1 MNNVTDA
8 QRTRSS
14 LMSATAPH
22 ARKLLAASVVIA
34 LSGCSAMNSI
44 ISGDKVDYHGTAS
57 EKTPGLE
64 VPPDLTQL
72 ARDSRYQQQAAS
84 GSFSAATFQS
94 GSLNMQSTQTVIP
107 AGNDQLRIER
117 TGNDRWLVTSMTPE
131 QVWPILKTFWP
142 ERGFKLLI
150 DQPDVGVMET
160 EWAENRA
167 KMPQDFIRSTIG
179 RVFDSIYDTGER
191 DKFRTRVERTAS
203 GSEIFLSHRG
213 MVEVV
218 VGSQKDSTQWQPRPS
233 DPELEAEMLRR
244 LLLKLGAKEEKAQT
258 MVAELGT
265 PKAARARLAA
275 APAVATIEVDDDFDR
290 AWRRVGIALDRSSF
304 TVEDR
309 DRAQGVYFVRY
320 TENADSKE
328 DEPGFFS
335 KMLGSSKDKANLKS
349 LSRYRVQVKSEGNR
363 SLVTVLNAQGGV
375 ESGATAARIAAIL
388 VEDLK

>member
-1 MNNVTDA
+1 
-8 QRTRSS
+8 
-14 LMSATAPH
+14 
-22 ARKLLAASVVIA
+22 
-34 LSGCSAMNSI
+34 MNSI

-94 GSLNMQSTQTVIP
+94 GSLNMQSAQTVIP

-117 TGNDRWLVTSMTPE
+117 AGNDRWLVTSMTPE

-179 RVFDSIYDTGER
+179 RVFESIYDTGER

-218 VGSQKDSTQWQPRPS
+218 TGSQKDSTQWQPRPS

-244 LLLKLGAKEEKAQT
+244 LLLKLGAKEEQAQT
-258 MVAELGT
+258 MVAGLGT

-335 KMLGSSKDKANLKS
+335 KMLGSSKDQANLKS
-349 LSRYRVQVKSEGNR
+349 LSRYRVQVKGEGNR